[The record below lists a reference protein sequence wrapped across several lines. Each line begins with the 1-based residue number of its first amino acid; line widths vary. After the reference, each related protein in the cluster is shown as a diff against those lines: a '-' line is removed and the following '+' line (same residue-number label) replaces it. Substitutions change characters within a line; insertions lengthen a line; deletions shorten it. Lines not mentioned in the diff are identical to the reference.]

1 MSNTR
6 AWRVVL
12 LTLGIIFVISSG
24 LATSPPLTTSVAASP
39 QVIGNPDE
47 IRYEGK
53 GGLILPPSVSRDDRN
68 RVAGCRDC
76 SWKMT
81 PACVPGPN
89 NYCDAAVRS
98 CPGLIDHVRTWF
110 RPPNGDWTETGLIC
124 LTTYRFTTV
133 EAIDRFISEH
143 FHQYLPPLE
152 PRCWP
157 ARNVIVQMPYVCASG
172 QGQGIQSWTHSVGS
186 ENVNVMAIPHW
197 VWNFNGSR
205 LQTTSPGGPF
215 PNLSVSHTFVDHGN
229 KLVGVES
236 RWEGSFTVG
245 ELGPFDI
252 ETRLSQ
258 SRSWVVPAGEARA
271 RLMPAG

>member
-1 MSNTR
+1 MS
-6 AWRVVL
+6 
-12 LTLGIIFVISSG
+12 LTLAFIFVISCG
-24 LATSPPLTTSVAASP
+24 LMTSSSLTTSVVASP
-39 QVIGNPDE
+39 QVIGNPNE

-53 GGLILPPSVSRDDRN
+53 GGLILPPSVSREDRN

-110 RPPNGDWTETGLIC
+110 RPAHGEWTETGLIC
-124 LTTYRFTTV
+124 LTTYRVTTV
-133 EAIDRFISEH
+133 AEIDRFISEQ

-157 ARNVIVQMPYVCASG
+157 ARNVIVRMPYVCASG
-172 QGQGIQSWTHSVGS
+172 QRPEIQSWTHSVAS
-186 ENVNVMAIPHW
+186 EEVSVMATPHW
-197 VWNFNGSR
+197 VWNFNGTQFR
-205 LQTTSPGGPF
+205 TTSPGGPF
-215 PNLSVSHTFVDHGN
+215 PNLSVSHTFVDHGD
-229 KLVGVES
+229 KLVGVQS

-252 ETRLSQ
+252 ETQLTQ

-271 RLMPAG
+271 RLMRQG